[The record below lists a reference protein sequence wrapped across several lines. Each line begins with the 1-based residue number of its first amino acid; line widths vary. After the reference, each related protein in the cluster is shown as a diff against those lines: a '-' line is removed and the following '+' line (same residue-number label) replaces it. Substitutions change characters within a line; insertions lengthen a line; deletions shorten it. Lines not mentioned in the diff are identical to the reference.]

1 MNKTKKF
8 HNLLNKWYEQNQIDF
23 AWQNTQNPY
32 HALVAGFC
40 AQQTQI
46 IRVIQLWKKIIH
58 KYPKLK
64 DIAKADTSDLLI
76 IWGNAGYPK
85 RIINLQKTC
94 EIILNKYNGKIPL
107 EKDQLLNLPGV
118 GPYTASIIEC
128 YGYKKNIPT
137 IDINFERILGRFFLG
152 KNNKSNNLDK
162 ILDDLSR
169 LNQFSFWNPAIM
181 DFGALICKSNPKC
194 KICILNKNCSAFI
207 NNIEMKIKSEKI
219 EFHGSNRYYRG
230 KILKNL
236 RERKNNNIQIDK
248 LYLKL
253 EQLTDKSRFQELLTS
268 LNKDDLIWIKGNKIG
283 LGANK
288 KN

>member
-1 MNKTKKF
+1 MKKTKKF
-8 HNLLNKWYEQNQIDF
+8 HQLLNKWYEQNQIDF

-46 IRVIQLWKKIIH
+46 TRVIQIWKKIIH
-58 KYPKLK
+58 KYPELK
-64 DIAKADTSDLLI
+64 DIAKAETSDLLI
-76 IWGNAGYPK
+76 IWSNTGYPK
-85 RIINLQKTC
+85 RIINLKKTC

-107 EKDQLLNLPGV
+107 EKEHLLNLPGV

-128 YGYKKNIPT
+128 YGYKKNIPA

-152 KNNKSNNLDK
+152 KNKKNNNLDK
-162 ILDDLSR
+162 ILDDLSKI
-169 LNQFSFWNPAIM
+169 NQFSFWNPAIM
-181 DFGALICKSNPKC
+181 DFGALICKSKPKC
-194 KICILNKNCSAFI
+194 EICILNKNCSAFI
-207 NNIEMKIKSEKI
+207 NNIEMKIKSEQI

-248 LYLKL
+248 LYLEL
-253 EQLTDKSRFQELLTS
+253 EQLPDKLRFQELLID